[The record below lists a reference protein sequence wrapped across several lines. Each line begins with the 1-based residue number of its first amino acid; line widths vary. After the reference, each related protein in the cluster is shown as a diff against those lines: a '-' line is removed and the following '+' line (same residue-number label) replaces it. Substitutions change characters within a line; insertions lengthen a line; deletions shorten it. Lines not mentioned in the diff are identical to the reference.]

1 MSRYTLVLAPAAE
14 DDIQQAFVWY
24 GERNRLAAEAF
35 RDEVFEAIERLAD
48 ARFHPATDEAGV
60 RKRLLKRFPY
70 SVLYEIAEETITVLA
85 VAHHRRKPAYWKS
98 AST

>member
-14 DDIQQAFVWY
+14 DDIRQAFVWY

-35 RDEVFEAIERLAD
+35 REEVFEAIERVAD
-48 ARFHPATDEAGV
+48 TRSHPAADEAGV
-60 RKRLLKRFPY
+60 RKRVLKRFPY
-70 SVLYEIAEETITVLA
+70 SVLYEIEAETITVLA

-98 AST
+98 KA